1 MAARLRLIFLLS
13 WLGALPAGAVDLFGS
28 GEQEFLHPDEAFV
41 LTVISEG
48 PERVRAS
55 FRVAEGYYLYRD
67 KTHFSIEGHEA
78 GLLPYELPPGVVKD
92 DPLFGKVETWSGD
105 VAVDLRLTESMA
117 GSGAVA
123 LVADYQGCAEKGVC
137 YPPQT
142 RITQVSLDGP
152 EPGHA
157 VSVEP
162 DDPPGGLL
170 SRSDRIARD
179 LSEETLI
186 WSFLV
191 FGGFGLLLAF
201 TPCVLP
207 MIPILAG
214 VIAGANAGTARALRL
229 SLIYVLAMASTYA
242 GLGVIIGL
250 TGANLQAYMQNAWVI
265 GAFVGVLL
273 LMALSMFGVYD
284 FRMPAALHNVLHRA
298 GERFAG
304 GGSNLSAAVMGLLGA
319 LVASPCVSPPL
330 VGALIHIADTGN
342 PVHGA
347 VSLFGMG
354 LGLGLP
360 LLAFGTFEGRVMPRS
375 GPWMVRVKAVFGV
388 LLLALSIWMLDRVVP
403 GQVTLGMSGLLL
415 VLLGMILHAVEPLAV
430 DASTLSRLGK
440 GVGLAFLIYGGVL
453 LVGAATGGDS
463 LMRPWEQFTSSSGE
477 PSGAA
482 ESSVAFRPIKT
493 VADLDRAL
501 ADAKGQPV
509 LVDFYADWCV
519 TCHELEAFTFSDP
532 EVQARM
538 RRFTLLKADVTANDG
553 DDQALLESL
562 GLFGPPAI
570 LFYAPEGKE
579 LRAFRTVSYVPAP
592 QFARML
598 DDVLE
603 FSE

>member
-1 MAARLRLIFLLS
+1 MVARLRLIFLLP
-13 WLGALPAGAVDLFGS
+13 WLVALPAGAADLFDS

-41 LTVISEG
+41 LTVMPEDSE
-48 PERVRAS
+48 RFQAS

-67 KTHFSIEGHEA
+67 KTSFSIEGNDA
-78 GLLPYELPPGVVKD
+78 GLMPYELPPGVVKD
-92 DPLFGKVETWSGD
+92 DPLFGKVQTWSGD
-105 VAVDLRLTESMA
+105 VAVDLRLAEAAES
-117 GSGAVA
+117 GGVA
-123 LVADYQGCAEKGVC
+123 LVANYQGCAEKGVC

-142 RITQVSLDGP
+142 KIIKVSLDGS
-152 EPGHA
+152 E
-157 VSVEP
+157 ST
-162 DDPPGGLL
+162 PPTAAGTENRSGGLL
-170 SRSDRIARD
+170 SRADQIAQD

-186 WSFLV
+186 WSFIV

-229 SLIYVLAMASTYA
+229 SLVYVLAMATTYA
-242 GLGVIIGL
+242 MLGIIIGL
-250 TGANLQAYMQNAWVI
+250 TGANLQAYMQNVWVI
-265 GAFVGVLL
+265 GGFVLILL

-284 FRMPAALHNVLHRA
+284 FRMPADLHNFLHHV
-298 GERFAG
+298 GERFV
-304 GGSNLSAAVMGLLGA
+304 GSGSYLSAAVMGLLGA

-330 VGALIHIADTGN
+330 VGALVHIADTGN
-342 PVHGA
+342 PVSGA

-360 LLAFGTFEGRVMPRS
+360 LLVFGTFEGRFMPHS

-403 GQVTLGMSGLLL
+403 GQVTLGLSGLLL
-415 VLLGMILHAVEPLAV
+415 LLLGMILHAVESLPP
-430 DASTLSRLGK
+430 DANTMSRLGR

-463 LMRPWEQFTSSSGE
+463 LMRPWAHFTN
-477 PSGAA
+477 PSGSA
-482 ESSVAFRPIKT
+482 ESSVEFHPVKT
-493 VADLDRAL
+493 VADLDREL
-501 ADAKGQPV
+501 VGAKGQPV
-509 LVDFYADWCV
+509 LVYFYADWCV
-519 TCHELEAFTFSDP
+519 TCHEIDAFTFSDP

-538 RRFTLLKADVTANDG
+538 RRFTFLKADVTDNDA
-553 DDQALLESL
+553 DDKELLGSL

-570 LFYAPEGKE
+570 LFYTSEGEE

-592 QFARML
+592 QFAMML
-598 DDVLE
+598 DEALE

>member
-1 MAARLRLIFLLS
+1 MAARLRLILLLP
-13 WLGALPAGAVDLFGS
+13 WLVVLPAGAVDLFDS
-28 GEQEFLHPDEAFV
+28 GEQEFLHPDEAFI
-41 LTVISEG
+41 LTVMPESSE
-48 PERVRAS
+48 RFQAS

-67 KTHFSIEGHEA
+67 KTSFSIEGDDA
-78 GLLPYELPPGVVKD
+78 GLMPYELPSGVVKD
-92 DPLFGKVETWSGD
+92 DPLFGKVQTWSGD
-105 VAVDLRLTESMA
+105 VAVDLRLAEALA
-117 GSGAVA
+117 GLDGVA
-123 LVADYQGCAEKGVC
+123 LVANYQGCAEKGVC

-142 RITQVSLDGP
+142 KILKVSLGASEL
-152 EPGHA
+152 EPSPA
-157 VSVEP
+157 VEAEDRS
-162 DDPPGGLL
+162 GGLL
-170 SRSDRIARD
+170 SRSDQIAQD

-186 WSFLV
+186 WSFIV

-229 SLIYVLAMASTYA
+229 SLVYVLAMATTYA
-242 GLGVIIGL
+242 MLGIIIGL

-265 GAFVGVLL
+265 GGFVLILL

-284 FRMPAALHNVLHRA
+284 FRMPAGLHNFLHQM
-298 GERFAG
+298 GERFV
-304 GGSNLSAAVMGLLGA
+304 GSGSYLSAVVMGLLGA

-342 PVHGA
+342 PVRGA

-360 LLAFGTFEGRVMPRS
+360 LLAFGTFEGRFMPHS

-403 GQVTLGMSGLLL
+403 GQVTLGLSGLLL
-415 VLLGMILHAVEPLAV
+415 LLLGMILHAVESLPP
-430 DASTLSRLGK
+430 DANTMSRLGR

-463 LMRPWEQFTSSSGE
+463 LVRPWAHFTN
-477 PSGAA
+477 PSESV
-482 ESSVAFRPIKT
+482 ESSVDFQPIKT
-493 VADLDRAL
+493 VADLDREL
-501 ADAKGQPV
+501 ASARGQPV

-519 TCHELEAFTFSDP
+519 TCHEIEAFTFSDP
-532 EVQARM
+532 DVQARM
-538 RRFTLLKADVTANDG
+538 SRFALLKADVTANDEN
-553 DDQALLESL
+553 DKELLESL

-570 LFYAPEGKE
+570 LFYAPDGEE
-579 LRAFRTVSYVPAP
+579 LRAYRTVSYVPAP
-592 QFARML
+592 QFAMML
-598 DDVLE
+598 DEVLE